1 MEWREWSAP
10 GFQNNIAP
18 EVDRRLARGRA
29 GRIGT
34 AGRPPAPMPPGV
46 APPGLASP
54 RNGTRFAGRTAR
66 FRRFEM
72 VIVFGSINVDIT
84 VNLTRLPER
93 GETVLGHG
101 CVISPGGKGANQA
114 HAARRAG
121 AAVAMVGKVGADP
134 FAAPAL
140 ARLRAEGV
148 DLARVEETDEP
159 TGCATIWVEEGTG
172 ASTIAVASGANRRV
186 NHSQL
191 PDERLDGEPILLLQH
206 EVPLEENLRLVER
219 AARRGCRILLN
230 AAPAFPVPDEV
241 LAALDVLI
249 VNEVE
254 IVQIAAHAGGGDE
267 PLRSLPEWL
276 ARRFGLTVAATFGAE
291 GSLCHTGREAIHT
304 PALAIR
310 PVDTTGAGDT
320 YAGVLAASLAAG
332 HDLRGAAR
340 LASAAGSLA
349 CARAGAQS
357 SQPARAEIEA
367 AAASLPSPRG

>member
-1 MEWREWSAP
+1 
-10 GFQNNIAP
+10 
-18 EVDRRLARGRA
+18 
-29 GRIGT
+29 
-34 AGRPPAPMPPGV
+34 
-46 APPGLASP
+46 
-54 RNGTRFAGRTAR
+54 
-66 FRRFEM
+66 M
-72 VIVFGSINVDIT
+72 VIVFGSINIDIAL
-84 VNLTRLPER
+84 NLARLPER

-121 AAVAMVGKVGADP
+121 APVAMVGMVGTDA

-148 DLARVEETDEP
+148 DLSQVGEAGEP

-172 ASTIAVASGANRRV
+172 ASTIAVASGANTRV
-186 NHSQL
+186 THSQV
-191 PDERLDGEPILLLQH
+191 PDERLDGEPVLLLQH
-206 EVPLEENLRLVER
+206 EVPLDENRRLVER

-230 AAPAFPVPDEV
+230 AAPAFPVPDDV

-254 IVQIAAHAGGGDE
+254 IVQVAARAGGGDE
-267 PLRSLPEWL
+267 PPRSLPRWL

-304 PALAIR
+304 PALSID

-320 YAGVLAASLAAG
+320 FSGVLAAALAAG
-332 HDLRGAAR
+332 HGLREAAR
-340 LASAAGSLA
+340 YATAAGSLA
-349 CARAGAQS
+349 CTRPGAQS
-357 SQPARAEIEA
+357 SQPAWAGIA
-367 AAASLPSPRG
+367 AAAREIPDRPD